1 MRVHLIAHHSVVSVK
16 ENKSMSVSELEQ
28 IGYEE
33 GMKDTYAY
41 IINTIRKA
49 IENPSLDIIPSKM
62 ALQVLLAS
70 LEADR
75 EESTV

>member
-1 MRVHLIAHHSVVSVK
+1 L
-16 ENKSMSVSELEQ
+16 SVSEMEQ
-28 IGYEE
+28 IGYEA

-75 EESTV
+75 NESTP

>member
-1 MRVHLIAHHSVVSVK
+1 M
-16 ENKSMSVSELEQ
+16 EQ
-28 IGYEE
+28 IGYEA

-75 EESTV
+75 NESTP

>member
-1 MRVHLIAHHSVVSVK
+1 
-16 ENKSMSVSELEQ
+16 MSVSELEQ

-41 IINTIRKA
+41 IINSIRNA
-49 IENPSLDIIPSKM
+49 IANPSLDIIPSKM
-62 ALQVLLAS
+62 ALQILLAS